1 MDTKGTRDRMS
12 RLVFYGTTGKFTWP
26 MLATVL
32 AGQSIIIFFGALVAR
47 GAAIADSEP
56 AAAGRYLLVGSAV
69 AALCLL
75 GSGLTRKPYGVTLGW
90 VVQLLTILAGF
101 VVPMM
106 FLVGLIFLALWVVSL
121 LQGGKVDRMQ
131 APVG

>member
-1 MDTKGTRDRMS
+1 MS
-12 RLVFYGTTGKFTWP
+12 RLVFYGTTGKFTWR

-47 GAAIADSEP
+47 GVAIADSQP
-56 AAAGRYLLVGSAV
+56 GTAGRYLLVGSAIAV
-69 AALCLL
+69 LCVVGAAL
-75 GSGLTRKPYGVTLGW
+75 TRRPYGVTLGW
-90 VVQLLTILAGF
+90 VVQLLTILSGV

-121 LQGGKVDRMQ
+121 LQGGKVDRLQ

>member
-1 MDTKGTRDRMS
+1 MS
-12 RLVFYGTTGKFTWP
+12 RLVFYGTTGKFTWR

-47 GAAIADSEP
+47 GVAMAGSQP
-56 AAAGRYLLVGSAV
+56 ATAGRYLLVGSAV
-69 AALCLL
+69 AVLCVA
-75 GSGLTRKPYGVTLGW
+75 GAGLTRKPYGVTVGW
-90 VVQLLTILAGF
+90 VVQLLTILSGL

-121 LQGGKVDRMQ
+121 LQGGKVDRLR